1 MRSLC
6 FFNSVLC
13 LEELSDFQLGWNAY
27 KSSGRRKNVNF
38 QRSIRHTWPWP
49 RGSNVHVVTHKLL
62 SRDVGNAISVIFRW
76 AAIISRNLSSS
87 SKNVGGCEGIHVGMR
102 FRWKRGRPSCRKLL
116 CFTCIAV
123 FIVIVYRFINEE
135 SSRFEK
141 QWSCEELR
149 AKELL
154 IELVS
159 IFFYY

>member
-1 MRSLC
+1 
-6 FFNSVLC
+6 
-13 LEELSDFQLGWNAY
+13 
-27 KSSGRRKNVNF
+27 
-38 QRSIRHTWPWP
+38 
-49 RGSNVHVVTHKLL
+49 
-62 SRDVGNAISVIFRW
+62 
-76 AAIISRNLSSS
+76 
-87 SKNVGGCEGIHVGMR
+87 MR

-159 IFFYY
+159 TFLLLVFSRLSQGEENIPNSLDYAE